1 MPQGEGIFSF
11 KELIAASPNIA
22 VYEEVDAENDLAL
35 LQYTGGTTGLSK
47 GVMLTHYN
55 LLANAV
61 QINNWFYRAVPGEEV
76 FLAALPFF
84 HVFGMT
90 VLMNQSVS
98 IAGKLV
104 IVPKFD
110 VDLVLKTITKMRPT
124 LFPGAPTM
132 YISLIN
138 HAKIEDYDLSSIN
151 VCVSGS
157 AALPL
162 EVQERFEQLSGGR
175 LIEGYGLTESSP
187 VAHVNP
193 IWEKRKLGSIGIPV
207 PDTDAKIVDPVT
219 AEELPVGEIGELIIK
234 GPQVMKGYWNRD
246 EETRQTLRDGW
257 LFTGDMGTMDE
268 DGYFFIVDRKKDMII
283 ASGFNI
289 YPREI
294 EEVLYEHPHVKEAIV
309 AGVPDPYRGETV
321 KAFIVPRE
329 GAPISKEELNKWCRE
344 RLAAYK
350 VPRMYEF
357 RDSLPKTLV
366 GKVLRRRLLEEE
378 MENQKMG

>member
-1 MPQGEGIFSF
+1 
-11 KELIAASPNIA
+11 
-22 VYEEVDAENDLAL
+22 
-35 LQYTGGTTGLSK
+35 
-47 GVMLTHYN
+47 
-55 LLANAV
+55 
-61 QINNWFYRAVPGEEV
+61 
-76 FLAALPFF
+76 
-84 HVFGMT
+84 
-90 VLMNQSVS
+90 
-98 IAGKLV
+98 
-104 IVPKFD
+104 
-110 VDLVLKTITKMRPT
+110 
-124 LFPGAPTM
+124 
-132 YISLIN
+132 
-138 HAKIEDYDLSSIN
+138 
-151 VCVSGS
+151 
-157 AALPL
+157 
-162 EVQERFEQLSGGR
+162 
-175 LIEGYGLTESSP
+175 
-187 VAHVNP
+187 
-193 IWEKRKLGSIGIPV
+193 
-207 PDTDAKIVDPVT
+207 
-219 AEELPVGEIGELIIK
+219 
-234 GPQVMKGYWNRD
+234 MKGYWNRD